1 MCVSV
6 CSGGGE
12 NECVFL
18 CMSVWTLCWGGGGC
32 VGVFR
37 NKLGVRGRR
46 VDARMGELRGRSVRV
61 TREEEGVWG

>member
-6 CSGGGE
+6 HVCLDALLGGG
-12 NECVFL
+12 V
-18 CMSVWTLCWGGGGC
+18 C